1 MKIEAAVSREGAAF
15 PEIETVDIDVPR
27 AGEVLVRVLASGV
40 CHTDL
45 SAHAGGKRDGL
56 TPKPIVLGHEG
67 AGIVEEIGAGV
78 TTLKV
83 GDHVVMSGSSC
94 GVCPSC
100 RRNYPSYCHEVL
112 PRNFGGLR
120 PDGSTALRKGG
131 ERIFA
136 QFFGQSS
143 FARYAIAPERTAV
156 KVPGDLPLDV
166 LAPLGCGVITGT
178 GAVINSLGVG
188 AGDSLAV
195 FGVGGVG
202 LSAVMAACIAG
213 ATQIIAVDI
222 NPARLALA
230 RELGATAVVNPDE
243 RNPAGMIKDM
253 TRHGVNYS
261 FNTTQVPAIWDAAVD
276 CLTMRGVAGF
286 VTAPRGA
293 WAPPLFPMLATGK
306 SIKGILGGD
315 AAPQIF
321 IPMLAEYYR
330 QGRLPLERLIRFYR
344 FEDIAAAFRDTSGG
358 ETVKPVLRM
367 GSPVDRNGE

>member
-1 MKIEAAVSREGAAF
+1 MKTEAAVSREGIAF
-15 PEIETVDIDVPR
+15 PLIETVDIETPR
-27 AGEVLVRVLASGV
+27 AGEVLVRVVASGI

-45 SAHAGGKRDGL
+45 SAHAGGKRGGL

-67 AGIVEEIGAGV
+67 AGIVEDIGGGV
-78 TTLKV
+78 TTLKI
-83 GDHVVMSGSSC
+83 GDHVVMSGNSC

-120 PDGSTALRKGG
+120 PDGSSALRKGG
-131 ERIFA
+131 ERIFG

-156 KVPGDLPLDV
+156 KVPDDMPLEV

-188 AGDSLAV
+188 AGDSIAV

-202 LSAVMAACIAG
+202 LSAVMAARIVG
-213 ATQIIAVDI
+213 ATHIIAVDI

-230 RELGATAVVNPDE
+230 LDLGATALVNPSE
-243 RNPAGMIKDM
+243 RNPAETIKEI
-253 TRHGVNYS
+253 TRYGANYS
-261 FNTTQVPAIWDAAVD
+261 LNTTQVPEIWDAAIG

-293 WAPPLFPMLATGK
+293 WTPALFPMLATGK

-315 AAPQIF
+315 AAPQTF

-344 FEDIAAAFRDTSGG
+344 FDDIAVAFQDTSAG

-367 GSPVDRNGE
+367 D

>member
-1 MKIEAAVSREGAAF
+1 MRIEAAVSREGAPF
-15 PEIETVDIDVPR
+15 PQIETLDIEAPR
-27 AGEVLVRVLASGV
+27 AGEVLVRMVASGI

-45 SAHAGGKRDGL
+45 GAHAGGAAGGL

-67 AGIVEEIGAGV
+67 AGIVEAVGEGVAG
-78 TTLKV
+78 LKP
-83 GDHVVMSGSSC
+83 GDHVMMSGNSC

-100 RRNYPSYCHEVL
+100 RRNYPSYCHDMM

-120 PDGSTALRKGG
+120 PDGSSALSKGG
-131 ERIFA
+131 ERVFA

-143 FARYAIAPERTAV
+143 FARFAVAPERTAV
-156 KVPGDLPLDV
+156 KVPDDVPLEV

-178 GAVINSLGVG
+178 GAVINSLQVG
-188 AGDSLAV
+188 AGDSIAI

-202 LSAVMAACIAG
+202 LSAVMAARIVG
-213 ATQIIAVDI
+213 ATRIIAVDI

-230 RELGATAVVNPDE
+230 LELGATDAVNPKDGD
-243 RNPAGMIKDM
+243 PAKAIKEI
-253 TRHGVNYS
+253 TRYGANYS
-261 FNTTQVPAIWDAAVD
+261 FNTTPAPEIWSAAFD

-293 WAPPLFPMLATGK
+293 WAPPLFPMLATGR
-306 SIKGILGGD
+306 SLKGILGGD

-321 IPMLAEYYR
+321 IPMLVEYYR
-330 QGRLPLERLIRFYR
+330 QGRLPLERLIRFYD
-344 FEDIAAAFRDTSGG
+344 FADIAAAFRDTGAG

-367 GSPVDRNGE
+367 AS

>member
-1 MKIEAAVSREGAAF
+1 MKIEAAVSREETAF
-15 PEIETVDIDVPR
+15 PQIEFVDIDTPL
-27 AGEVLVRVLASGV
+27 AGEVLIRMVAAGI

-45 SAHAGGKRDGL
+45 SAHAGGKRGGL

-67 AGIVEEIGAGV
+67 AGIVEDIGSGV
-78 TTLKV
+78 TTLKL
-83 GDHVVMSGSSC
+83 GDHVVMSGNSC

-120 PDGSTALRKGG
+120 PDGSSALRKGG

-156 KVPGDLPLDV
+156 KVPADMPLER
-166 LAPLGCGVITGT
+166 LAPLGCGVITGA

-188 AGDSLAV
+188 VGDSIAV

-202 LSAVMAACIAG
+202 LSAVMAARIAG

-222 NPARLALA
+222 NPGRLGLAL
-230 RELGATAVVNPDE
+230 ELGATASVNSED
-243 RNPAGMIKDM
+243 RNPAETIKEI
-253 TRHGVNYS
+253 TRYGVNYS
-261 FNTTQVPAIWDAAVD
+261 LNTTQVPEIWDAAID
-276 CLTMRGVAGF
+276 CLTMRGMAGF
-286 VTAPRGA
+286 VTAPRGT
-293 WAPPLFPMLATGK
+293 WAPALFPMLATGK

-321 IPMLAEYYR
+321 IPMLVEYYR
-330 QGRLPLERLIRFYR
+330 QGRLPLGRLIRFYR
-344 FEDIAAAFRDTSGG
+344 FEDIAAAFKDTSAG

-367 GSPVDRNGE
+367 D

>member
-1 MKIEAAVSREGAAF
+1 MKIEAAVSREGSAF
-15 PEIETVDIDVPR
+15 PQIETVDIDAPR
-27 AGEVLVRVLASGV
+27 AGEVLVRIVAAGI

-45 SAHAGGKRDGL
+45 SAHAGGNRGGL

-67 AGIVEEIGAGV
+67 AGIVEHIGKGV

-83 GDHVVMSGSSC
+83 GDRVVMSGNSC

-120 PDGSTALRKGG
+120 PDGTSALRQGG
-131 ERIFA
+131 ERIFG

-156 KVPGDLPLDV
+156 KVPDDVPLDV
-166 LAPLGCGVITGT
+166 MAPLGCGVITGT

-188 AGDSLAV
+188 AGDSMAV

-202 LSAVMAACIAG
+202 LSAVMAARIVG
-213 ATQIIAVDI
+213 ATHIIAVDI
-222 NPARLALA
+222 NPGRLALA
-230 RELGATAVVNPDE
+230 LELGATASINPSE
-243 RNPAGMIKDM
+243 RNPVETIKDI
-253 TRHGVNYS
+253 TRYGANYS
-261 FNTTQVPAIWDAAVD
+261 FNTTQAPEIWDAAVD
-276 CLTMRGVAGF
+276 CLTMRGIAGF
-286 VTAPRGA
+286 VTAPRGV
-293 WAPPLFPMLATGK
+293 WAPTLFPMLATGK

-321 IPMLAEYYR
+321 IPMLVEYYR
-330 QGRLPLERLIRFYR
+330 QGRLPLERLIKFYQ
-344 FEDIAAAFRDTSGG
+344 FEDIAAAFKDTSVG

-367 GSPVDRNGE
+367 N

>member
-1 MKIEAAVSREGAAF
+1 VKTEAAVSREGEAF
-15 PEIETVDIDVPR
+15 PQIETVDIDAPR
-27 AGEVLVRVLASGV
+27 AGEVLVRMVASGV

-45 SAHAGGKRDGL
+45 SAHAGGTGNGL

-67 AGIVEEIGAGV
+67 AGIVAETGSGV
-78 TTLKV
+78 TTLKP
-83 GDHVVMSGSSC
+83 GDHVVMSGNSC

-100 RRNYPSYCHEVL
+100 RRSYPSYCHEVM

-120 PDGSTALRKGG
+120 PDGTSALRKGG
-131 ERIFA
+131 ERLFA

-156 KVPGDLPLDV
+156 KVPADLPLDV

-188 AGDSLAV
+188 AGESIAV

-202 LSAVMAACIAG
+202 LSAVMAARIAG

-222 NPARLALA
+222 NPVRLALA
-230 RELGATAVVNPDE
+230 LELGATATVNPGE
-243 RNPAGMIKDM
+243 RNPSEAIREM
-253 TRHGVNYS
+253 TRYGVNYS
-261 FNTTQVPAIWDAAVD
+261 FNTTQVPEIWDAAVD

-293 WAPPLFPMLATGK
+293 WTPALFPMLATGK

-315 AAPQIF
+315 AAPQTF
-321 IPMLAEYYR
+321 IPMLVEFYR

-344 FEDIAAAFRDTSGG
+344 FEDIAAAFRDTIAG
-358 ETVKPVLRM
+358 EAIKPVMRM
-367 GSPVDRNGE
+367 D

>member
-1 MKIEAAVSREGAAF
+1 MKIEAAVSREGAPF
-15 PEIETVDIDVPR
+15 PRIETVDIESPR
-27 AGEVLVRVLASGV
+27 AGEVLVRMVASGI

-45 SAHAGGKRDGL
+45 GAHAGGAGGGL

-67 AGIVEEIGAGV
+67 AGIVAAVGDGV
-78 TTLKV
+78 TTLKP
-83 GDHVVMSGSSC
+83 GDHVVMSGNSC

-100 RRNYPSYCHEVL
+100 RRNYPSYCQEVM

-120 PDGSTALRKGG
+120 PDGSSALSQSG

-143 FARYAIAPERTAV
+143 FARYAVAPERTAV
-156 KVPGDLPLDV
+156 KIPDDVPLEV
-166 LAPLGCGVITGT
+166 VAPLGCGVITGA
-178 GAVINSLGVG
+178 GAVINSLHVG
-188 AGDSLAV
+188 AGDSIAI

-202 LSAVMAACIAG
+202 LSAVMAARIVG
-213 ATQIIAVDI
+213 ATRIVAVDV

-230 RELGATAVVNPDE
+230 VELGATDAVNPKDGD
-243 RNPAGMIKDM
+243 PAKAIKEI
-253 TRHGVNYS
+253 TRYGVNYS
-261 FNTTQVPAIWDAAVD
+261 FNTTQAPEIWTAALD

-293 WAPPLFPMLATGK
+293 WAPPLFPMLASGK
-306 SIKGILGGD
+306 SLKGILGGD

-321 IPMLAEYYR
+321 IPMLIDYYR
-330 QGRLPLERLIRFYR
+330 QGRLPLERLIKFYA
-344 FEDIAAAFRDTSGG
+344 FEDIAAAFKDTGAG

-367 GSPVDRNGE
+367 SQ